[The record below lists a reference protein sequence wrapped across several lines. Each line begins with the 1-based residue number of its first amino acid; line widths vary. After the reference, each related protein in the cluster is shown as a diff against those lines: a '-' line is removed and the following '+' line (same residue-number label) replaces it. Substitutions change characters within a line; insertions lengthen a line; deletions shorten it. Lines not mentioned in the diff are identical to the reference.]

1 MLRQSGKRQRHIGM
15 LLVAAATGW
24 AIITGVPAES
34 AGLVP
39 PELVGKWGFAV
50 AIGEYCADFNHCAP
64 GSGGSIS
71 FDFKP
76 DGRTTFAL
84 FQSGLVDGCG
94 QIRSLELKDG
104 RIKVNGGTIVF
115 TPSAGTYKSVN
126 DCRPDLTGTWK
137 FDPSDLKPVSHHWR
151 LEGGSL
157 RITDSSGEAS
167 GVYSRR

>member
-1 MLRQSGKRQRHIGM
+1 M
-15 LLVAAATGW
+15 LLLWASAGW
-24 AIITGVPAES
+24 ALITSAPAQS
-34 AGLVP
+34 AGMVP

-50 AIGEYCADFNHCAP
+50 AIGEYCLELNRCVP

-71 FDFKP
+71 FEFKP

-84 FQSGLVDGCG
+84 FQQALVDGCG

-115 TPSAGTYKSVN
+115 TPSAGTYESVN
-126 DCRPDLTGTWK
+126 DCRPDLAGTWK
-137 FDPSDLKPVSHHWR
+137 FDPSDLKPVSLHWR

-167 GVYSRR
+167 GVYSRL